1 MEMYSFA
8 DKKMNGFGEDIVSG
22 KRPHPPIP
30 LTAADKQDSALD
42 LNDFGP
48 SLEQQQSRNYK
59 TIQQGCRLRLK
70 LVIFAKDL
78 LLKMLLVLSTQGT
91 N

>member
-1 MEMYSFA
+1 
-8 DKKMNGFGEDIVSG
+8 MNGFGEDIVSG

-70 LVIFAKDL
+70 LVIFA
-78 LLKMLLVLSTQGT
+78 
-91 N
+91 